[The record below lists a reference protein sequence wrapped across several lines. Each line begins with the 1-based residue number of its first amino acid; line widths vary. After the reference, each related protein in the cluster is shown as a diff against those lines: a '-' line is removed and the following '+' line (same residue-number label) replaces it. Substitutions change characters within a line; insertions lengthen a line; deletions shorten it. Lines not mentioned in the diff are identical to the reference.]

1 MMDECKTEH
10 GVVIAGTGSY
20 LPERILTNAELE
32 EMVETSDE
40 WIVTRTGMR
49 ERRIARDDEPT
60 SAMASAA
67 ARQALEN
74 AGTSGEDV
82 DLIIVATVTPDMP
95 FPSTACMVQDAIG
108 AGKKALCF
116 DLEAACSGFLY
127 AMEVG
132 RGMLLSGMYDT
143 ALVIGAEKMSS
154 VTDWED
160 RATCVLFGDGAG
172 AAVLKR
178 SDTSRGILATTV
190 GADGSLG
197 ELLMIPGGG
206 SRIPASHDSVDQRQ
220 HFMKMAGNNVFK
232 HAVRCMTEAGRNA
245 LEKAGLTVA
254 DVDWVVPHQAN
265 MRIIKAIAG
274 RAEISMD
281 KVVVNLDRL
290 GNTTAATVPL
300 ALDEA
305 VRDGRIKSGDIVLMI
320 VFGGGFTWGA
330 TVLEM

>member
-1 MMDECKTEH
+1 MTDASKTTAA
-10 GVVIAGTGSY
+10 VSIIGTGAY
-20 LPERILTNAELE
+20 LPEQILTNAELE
-32 EMVETSDE
+32 ERVDTSDE
-40 WIVTRTGMR
+40 WIVTRTGIR

-60 SAMASAA
+60 SEMAIAAAKAALASAGV
-67 ARQALEN
+67 
-74 AGTSGEDV
+74 AGADI

-108 AGKKALCF
+108 AGSSFCF

-132 RGMLLSGMYDT
+132 RGMLVSGLYKT
-143 ALVIGAEKMSS
+143 ALIVGAEKMSS

-160 RATCVLFGDGAG
+160 RGTCILFGDGAG
-172 AAVLKR
+172 AVVLKQT
-178 SDTSRGILATTV
+178 DTGRGILATSV
-190 GADGSLG
+190 GSDGSLG

-206 SRIPASHDSVDQRQ
+206 SRTPASHDSVDQRL

-232 HAVRCMTEAGRNA
+232 HAVRCMCDAGREA
-245 LEKAGLTVA
+245 LAKAGLSIE

-265 MRIIKAIAG
+265 MRIIRAIADRVG
-274 RAEISMD
+274 ISIE

-305 VRDGRIKSGDIVLMI
+305 VRDGRIKAGDVVLMI